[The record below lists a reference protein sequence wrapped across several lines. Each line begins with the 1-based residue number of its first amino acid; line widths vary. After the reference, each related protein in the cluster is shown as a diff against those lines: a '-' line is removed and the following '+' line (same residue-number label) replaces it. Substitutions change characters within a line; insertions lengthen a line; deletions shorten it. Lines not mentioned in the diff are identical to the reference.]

1 MAKRQHSSSKEST
14 LKNWSTWALIV
25 AVLLYALW
33 FQLNS
38 QRQPIESSNGSVP
51 LQDSRAIPYDKPP
64 SPPPQQPSESV
75 PTFGGYPCS
84 GDCSEDKAGY
94 RWAEQHGIT
103 DPDACT
109 GNTGSFIEGCRV
121 YARQRAANLQ
131 KN

>member
-1 MAKRQHSSSKEST
+1 M
-14 LKNWSTWALIV
+14 KNWLTWALII
-25 AVLLYALW
+25 AALLYALW
-33 FQLNS
+33 FRPGPQ
-38 QRQPIESSNGSVP
+38 QQPVELPGGPVP
-51 LQDSRAIPYDKPP
+51 LQDNRAVPYDKPA
-64 SPPPQQPSESV
+64 PPPQPSEPA

-109 GNTGSFIEGCRV
+109 GNTGAFIDGCRV
-121 YARQRAANLQ
+121 YARQRAANSQ